1 MVPLPSSAHWARIGT
16 APRAGLCVPLF
27 SLRSRRGGGAGD
39 LGDLPRLVD
48 WCADLGVSVVQL
60 LPLNDLGLDSC
71 PYSAQS
77 AFAVDPL
84 YVALDLVPEIV
95 GAPHLLEA
103 AKSEAARLALTPRID
118 YAETRRSKLA
128 LLQEAFRQVDRA
140 ALDRRLEEFR
150 ATNPWLADYALFRV
164 MKESHGWA
172 SWESWGLGLE
182 SPDARGRARAD
193 HAGHVRFHEWL
204 QLVLDEQLRGARAY
218 ANQRG
223 VFLKGDIPILIGRDS
238 ADVWSHRRF
247 FHLDR
252 TAGAPPDMYAEDG
265 QNWGFPTYDWEALAR
280 EDHRWWRDR
289 LALAER
295 WFDLYR
301 IDHIVG
307 FFRIWSIVHGER
319 TGRNGW
325 FDPPDESAWGA
336 HGRGILEMMLDAT
349 RMLPLGEDLGTIPH
363 VCRDTMRALGI
374 CGMKVLRWER
384 RWEQDRGYI
393 APEDYPELGLAT
405 LSTHDSETCA
415 GWWEAPTTRADVQLL
430 YETLGGRGDAPR
442 TLEGDLHEQLVRHIS
457 GARSIFVVHL
467 LHDLL
472 APVGWLPGSPAE
484 HRINVP
490 GTVGP
495 HNWSW
500 RLPHTL
506 EALRDDTGRSARIR
520 DMIRRF

>member
-1 MVPLPSSAHWARIGT
+1 MLALPSSRHWARLGE
-16 APRAGLCVPLF
+16 ARRSGVCVPLF
-27 SLRSRRGGGAGD
+27 SLRTTRGGGAGD

-48 WCADLGVSVVQL
+48 WCAEIGASVIQL
-60 LPLNDLGLDSC
+60 LPLNDLGLDTC

-84 YVALDLVPEIV
+84 YVALDRVPEIV
-95 GAPHLLEA
+95 SSPALA
-103 AKSEAARLALTPRID
+103 RAARDEAERLAPGLRVD

-128 LLQEAFRQVDRA
+128 LLQEAFRRVDRA
-140 ALDRRLEEFR
+140 VLEARLADFR

-164 MKESHGWA
+164 MKESHGWS

-182 SPDARGRARAD
+182 TFEARERARSERVE
-193 HAGHVRFHEWL
+193 HVRFHEWL
-204 QLVLDEQLRGARAY
+204 QLVLDEQLRDARAY
-218 ANQRG
+218 ANSRG
-223 VFLKGDIPILIGRDS
+223 VFVKGDLPILIGRDS
-238 ADVWSHRRF
+238 ADVWGQPRF

-265 QNWGFPTYDWEALAR
+265 QNWGFPTYDWDALAR
-280 EDHRWWRDR
+280 EGHRWWRER
-289 LALAER
+289 LAVSER

-307 FFRIWSIVHGER
+307 FFRIWSIRHGER

-325 FDPPDESAWGA
+325 FDPSDEATWGE
-336 HGRGILEMMLDAT
+336 HGRRILEMMLDAT
-349 RMLPLGEDLGTIPH
+349 SMLPLGEDLGTIPH
-363 VCRDTMRALGI
+363 VCRATMRELGI
-374 CGMKVLRWER
+374 CGLKVQRWER

-393 APEDYPELGLAT
+393 APGDYPELSLAT

-415 GWWEAPTTRADVQLL
+415 GWWELPRHRADVQLL
-430 YETLGGRGDAPR
+430 HETLGHGGDAPA
-442 TLEGDLHEQLVRHIS
+442 TLEGGLYEQLVR
-457 GARSIFVVHL
+457 FVSEAASRFAIHL
-467 LHDLL
+467 LQDLL
-472 APVGWLPGSPAE
+472 APVGWLPGSPSE

-506 EALRDDTGRSARIR
+506 EALREDTVRSARVR
-520 DMIRRF
+520 DMIRRT